1 MLRVFILTLLLTGF
15 TATQASA
22 QANGDETSIRQV
34 VEQYLESRRQRDE
47 QSLRAILTEDVDQ
60 IPSSGILR
68 DGIDAVANGTL
79 ATSDRTGGERS
90 ITIERI
96 RFISPDVAI
105 ADGPYDIVNRNDGPD
120 RHYLTSI
127 TLVRE
132 NERWKIA
139 AIRNMQPR

>member
-22 QANGDETSIRQV
+22 QANDDEANIRQV

-47 QSLRAILTEDVDQ
+47 QALRAILTEDVDQ

-79 ATSDRTGGERS
+79 APSDRTGGERS

-105 ADGPYDIVNRNDGPD
+105 ADGPYDIVNRG
-120 RHYLTSI
+120 L
-127 TLVRE
+127 
-132 NERWKIA
+132 
-139 AIRNMQPR
+139 